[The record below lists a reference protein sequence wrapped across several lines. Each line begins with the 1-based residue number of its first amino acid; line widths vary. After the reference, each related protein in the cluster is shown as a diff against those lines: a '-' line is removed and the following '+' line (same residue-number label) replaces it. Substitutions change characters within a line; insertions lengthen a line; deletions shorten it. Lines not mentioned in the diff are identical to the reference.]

1 MRRISSV
8 NKNVN
13 VLRQCAT
20 CNGRIV
26 GHAEVAEPSGE
37 YPNNTMPYYLP
48 CGCSW
53 MAYKI
58 HSIGPLTNA
67 EIAVALL
74 MLEGT

>member
-1 MRRISSV
+1 MRRIQSV
-8 NKNVN
+8 NKNVA

-20 CNGRIV
+20 CNTRIV
-26 GHAEVAEPSGE
+26 GHAEVFESSSE

-58 HSIGPLTNA
+58 HSIGPLTGP
-67 EIAVALL
+67 EIAMALL
-74 MLEGT
+74 MLEG